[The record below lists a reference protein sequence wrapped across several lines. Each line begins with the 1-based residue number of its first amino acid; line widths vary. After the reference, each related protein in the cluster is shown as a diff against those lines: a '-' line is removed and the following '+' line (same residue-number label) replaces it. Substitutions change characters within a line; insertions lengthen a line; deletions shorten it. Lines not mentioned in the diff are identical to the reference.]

1 MNITIAAVGRMKS
14 GPEWILWDKYQRRIT
29 WPLTIREVEERRPLK
44 KQQLIKQEAKLL
56 IDAVPTGAYLIAL
69 DKSGKS
75 ISSDTFANLF
85 RDWMSENQRDI
96 AFVVGGAEG
105 IDNSLLS
112 MANLKLSMGAQT
124 WPHLLA
130 RCMLLEQIYRVQSI
144 LTNHP
149 YHR

>member
-1 MNITIAAVGRMKS
+1 MKS
-14 GPEWILWDKYQRRIT
+14 GPERVLWDKYERRIT
-29 WPLTIREVEERRPLK
+29 WPLTLREVEDRKPQR
-44 KQQLIKQEAKLL
+44 KQQLMKREAKLL
-56 IDAVPTGAYLIAL
+56 TDAIPTGAFLIAL

-75 ISSDTFANLF
+75 ISSGSFARLF
-85 RDWMSENQRDI
+85 QDLRSENQRDI
-96 AFVVGGAEG
+96 AFVIGGTEG
-105 IDNSLLS
+105 IDTSLLS
-112 MANLKLSMGAQT
+112 QANLKLSMGAQT

>member
-14 GPEWILWDKYQRRIT
+14 GPEWILFNKYLRRIT

-44 KQQLIKQEAKLL
+44 KQQLMAREANLL
-56 IDAVPTGAYLIAL
+56 TNAVPTGAFLIAL

-75 ISSDTFANLF
+75 ISSGSFARLF
-85 RDWMSENQRDI
+85 QDLRSENQRDI
-96 AFVVGGAEG
+96 AFVIGGTEG
-105 IDNSLLS
+105 IDTSLLS
-112 MANLKLSMGAQT
+112 QANLKLSMGAQT

>member
-14 GPEWILWDKYQRRIT
+14 GPEWILFNKYLRRIT
-29 WPLTIREVEERRPLK
+29 WPLTIREVVERRPLK
-44 KQQLIKQEAKLL
+44 KQQLMAREANLL
-56 IDAVPTGAYLIAL
+56 ANAVPTSAFLIAL

-75 ISSDTFANLF
+75 ISSDSFARLF
-85 RDWMSENQRDI
+85 QDLRSENQREI
-96 AFVVGGAEG
+96 AFVIGGTEG
-105 IDNSLLS
+105 IDTSLLS
-112 MANLKLSMGAQT
+112 QANLKLSMGAQT

>member
-14 GPEWILWDKYQRRIT
+14 GPEWILFNKYLRRIT
-29 WPLTIREVEERRPLK
+29 WPLTIREVVERRPLK
-44 KQQLIKQEAKLL
+44 KQQLMAREANLL
-56 IDAVPTGAYLIAL
+56 ANAVPTGAFLIAL

-75 ISSDTFANLF
+75 ISSDSFARLF
-85 RDWMSENQRDI
+85 QDLRSENQREI
-96 AFVVGGAEG
+96 AFVIGGTEG
-105 IDNSLLS
+105 IDTSLLS
-112 MANLKLSMGAQT
+112 QANLKLSMGAQT

>member
-14 GPEWILWDKYQRRIT
+14 GPEWILFNKYLRRIT
-29 WPLTIREVEERRPLK
+29 WPLTIREVVERRPLK
-44 KQQLIKQEAKLL
+44 KQQLMAREANLL
-56 IDAVPTGAYLIAL
+56 TNAVPTGAFLIAL

-75 ISSDTFANLF
+75 ISSGSFARLF
-85 RDWMSENQRDI
+85 QDLRSENQRDI
-96 AFVVGGAEG
+96 AFVIGGTEG
-105 IDNSLLS
+105 IDTSLLS
-112 MANLKLSMGAQT
+112 QANLKLSMGAQT